1 MPRQLRLKG
10 HEFADRW
17 LDALHFA
24 ASECRRYRKLKIF
37 FATFLSDSPANSLLA
52 ERPHSVNLTQKAD
65 YWVGMILSQ
74 DKPRTP
80 GLSFGVF
87 KSGPNAWTLFTLT
100 ETIANETR
108 LLRLARSFSPNLSE
122 AYLSSADIRQML
134 QKLEET
140 HNVHL
145 FVNKAVA
152 YSHRREGQI
161 SFKKEPYHAVF
172 NRAEHEG
179 MFIDKVDF
187 LVRNSRSLHAFIARN
202 GSAKFLS
209 GDIDLFIEGVL
220 TGIVNTTSRRHLLFH
235 ESIRRRGEVEVYP
248 IDIDFGQT
256 AFQDREDNL
265 TFLASLDSM
274 TRSGMAVLHENPYV
288 HVSLIDFTDGSSFDI
303 FATTPNAIT
312 VIPQVA
318 ASPFALNR
326 LCNHIFENFHEGKIA
341 KPTLRQWHL
350 QDVLA

>member
-1 MPRQLRLKG
+1 MSRQLRLKG
-10 HEFADRW
+10 HEFGDRW
-17 LDALHFA
+17 LDALRFGA
-24 ASECRRYRKLKIF
+24 EECCRYRKQKLF
-37 FATFLSDSPANSLLA
+37 FATFLSDTSASALLA
-52 ERPHSVNLTQKAD
+52 GPPDSVTITRKVD
-65 YWVGMILSQ
+65 YWVATLLSQ
-74 DKPRTP
+74 DKPRAP

-87 KSGPNAWTLFTLT
+87 KSGPNAWTIFTLT

-108 LLRLARSFSPNLSE
+108 ILHLARSLSPDLSE

-134 QKLEET
+134 QSLEET

-172 NRAEHEG
+172 NRAENEG

-187 LVRNSRSLHAFIARN
+187 SVRNSRSLHAFIARN
-202 GSAKFLS
+202 GSAKFLD

-220 TGIVNTTSRRHLLFH
+220 TGIVNTTSRRHLLFQ
-235 ESIRRRGEVEVYP
+235 ESTRRPGEVKVHP
-248 IDIDFGQT
+248 VDIDFGQA

-274 TRSGMAVLHENPYV
+274 PRSGIAVLHENPYV

-303 FATTPNAIT
+303 FATTSHAIT
-312 VIPQVA
+312 IIPQVE
-318 ASPFALNR
+318 ASPFAFNR

-341 KPTLRQWHL
+341 KPAPRQWRL